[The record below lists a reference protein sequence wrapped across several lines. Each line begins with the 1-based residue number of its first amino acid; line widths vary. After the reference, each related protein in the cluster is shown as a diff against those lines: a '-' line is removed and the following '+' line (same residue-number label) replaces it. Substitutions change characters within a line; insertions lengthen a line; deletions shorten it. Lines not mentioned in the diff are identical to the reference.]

1 MTTHAPQ
8 PPGYPTPTGFPA
20 GTMILTCRGLVPIED
35 VIEGDEVF
43 THQRLWRPVTATRR
57 TTAPTVR
64 VHCASLASG
73 LAATAD
79 RPFRTRVSRVFLEG
93 GEAGELSS
101 AGWTRARDLAEGHRL
116 ASPLDFGKPLP
127 VPDLPASLTGIDPIE
142 VLRTAGNMIR
152 LKGEAA
158 AALCPDLVDWLAE
171 HFGGYGAGRRFP
183 AWALAMPEELRQA
196 FLDGLVNDGP
206 HRDQFSVR
214 MHSKPFMVGLRL
226 LVCSLGFAGG
236 LSDQGRPGKQGW
248 LLSWKREGG
257 RRPDH
262 DGFRWHPV
270 TRVEH
275 GPTAE
280 VFSLDVAEDESY
292 IADGISVRNCTRRLA
307 GL

>member
-8 PPGYPTPTGFPA
+8 THPLPTGFPA
-20 GTMILTCRGLVPIED
+20 GTMILTRRGLVPIED
-35 VIEGDEVF
+35 VIEGDDVF
-43 THQRLWRPVTATRR
+43 THQRLWRPVTAAMR

-79 RPFRTRVSRVFLEG
+79 RPFLTRVARVFLEG

-116 ASPLDFGKPLP
+116 ASPLDFGKPVP
-127 VPDLPASLTGIDPIE
+127 VPDLPASLTGIDPAD
-142 VLRTAGNMIR
+142 VLRTAGYMIR

-158 AALCPDLVDWLAE
+158 AALCPDLVDWVAAQ
-171 HFGGYGAGRRFP
+171 FGGYGAGRRFP
-183 AWALAMPEELRQA
+183 AWALTMPEELRQA

-206 HRDQFSVR
+206 QRDQFAVR
-214 MHSKPFMVGLRL
+214 MHSKSFMVGLRL

-236 LSDQGRPGKQGW
+236 LSDQGRPGKPGW

-275 GPTAE
+275 GPEAE
-280 VFSLDVAEDESY
+280 VFSLSVAEDESY
-292 IADGISVRNCTRRLA
+292 IADGIAVRNRTERLTS
-307 GL
+307 L